1 MLYHILVHSCIVSE
15 TTPTPRTLSNSESDK
30 EESTDEEAGKI
41 KPVRVKRR
49 KSSSERRRS
58 QPELDLITP
67 GEDSGSYT
75 AQFNSPNEIIWCMIS
90 VNQ

>member
-1 MLYHILVHSCIVSE
+1 MYNS
-15 TTPTPRTLSNSESDK
+15 RTLSNSESDK
-30 EESTDEEAGKI
+30 DDSTDEEAGKI

-67 GEDSGSYT
+67 GEDSGSYL
-75 AQFNSPNEIIWCMIS
+75 ARELIWSIFLIKFLG
-90 VNQ
+90 V